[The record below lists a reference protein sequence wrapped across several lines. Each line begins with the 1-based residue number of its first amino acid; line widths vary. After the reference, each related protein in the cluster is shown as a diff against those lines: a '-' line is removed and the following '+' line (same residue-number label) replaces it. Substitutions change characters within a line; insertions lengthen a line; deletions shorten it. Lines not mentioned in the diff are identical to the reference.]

1 MLTTIQAIVEEG
13 QIKLLESV
21 DLLEGQKLLVTI
33 LPEDESKFWLDTS
46 QDLLDAVWDN
56 TEDDIYAQL
65 LEE

>member
-1 MLTTIQAIVEEG
+1 MLTTIQAIVEAG

-33 LPEDESKFWLDTS
+33 LSEDESKFWLDTS
-46 QDLLDAVWDN
+46 QDLLDTVWDN
-56 TEDDIYAQL
+56 AEDDIYAQL